1 MTHPSPADLL
11 ALHAVRIIGFA
22 DAREVARRFGLDHA
36 ATEEFLLDAQA
47 NGWVAHNVFAGTA
60 GWSLTDRGR
69 ARNESDLASEL
80 AGTGRAREISAAYDR
95 FLPLNGVVLR
105 ACTDWQLRP
114 VAEDR
119 LSTNDHD
126 DPTWDADVLRTLDG
140 IVGDLGPL
148 VDRLADV
155 LTRFRGYD
163 TRFGDALRRAQA
175 GESAWVDRTDIDSCH
190 RVWFELHEDL
200 VATLGIDRRVD
211 PG

>member
-1 MTHPSPADLL
+1 MTRSSPADLL

-22 DAREVARRFGLDHA
+22 DARAVARRFALDHA
-36 ATEEFLLDAQA
+36 ATEEFLLDAEA
-47 NGWVAHNVFAGTA
+47 NGWVVHRVFAGTA

-69 ARNESDLASEL
+69 VENETELASEL
-80 AGTGRAREISAAYDR
+80 VGTGRAQEISAAYDR

-114 VAEDR
+114 VAGDR
-119 LSTNDHD
+119 LSSNDHD

-140 IVGDLGPL
+140 IAGHLGPL
-148 VDRLADV
+148 VDRLSDV

-163 TRFGDALRRAQA
+163 GRFGNALRRAQA

-200 VATLGIDRRVD
+200 VATLGIDRRIH
-211 PG
+211 PP